1 MSTVDQRFVV
11 PNPRVRLQHPIYD
24 ATFAPFRR
32 QSLYDMWMV
41 NRGMLRAKVLP
52 HGMPKDARDD

>member
-1 MSTVDQRFVV
+1 MV